1 MLSSRFMF
9 ERRDIRTCC
18 VVLAGLLGGLL
29 IAGASDARAQTTPTP
44 TAGIIELEERLPR
57 PALEQIGTL
66 NFRGADLRDVL
77 RAIAAESGLNLI
89 VDDSVQGRVTV
100 NFQDVAVIDALR
112 FLAEEY
118 TLALVQTGS
127 IFRVRVPAPAPPPT
141 PPPPP
146 EPVVLFAEGRL
157 TLDLEAT
164 PLSTLVRLVTQR
176 SGTNLVLAQGVTGT
190 VSGFV
195 QDAPLDVALRTV
207 LASSGFTLERDGE
220 IFVVT
225 RSTEEGQPIRGR
237 RDVAVVDGRV
247 ALRLRNAD
255 VADAVREIARQA
267 AVPIVTYTLPEGRRL
282 TAEADGL
289 TVEQA
294 LRVVL
299 RGTGT
304 AFRRETSADGPY
316 YLVGT
321 QAEDGL
327 VATRLLR
334 LGYIAVE
341 GLVELL
347 PPGLQSRATI
357 QPVPEQNALLVSG
370 TNDAIAELE
379 AFLAEVDY
387 PAPQVLIETLVVDLL
402 DTDISNLG
410 FDFGR
415 GLLPGFDS
423 TATPPQPFDYEFRGT
438 TTGELEVVGS
448 GANANDILAPGGDLF
463 GLGGIG
469 KLPADFFFRVRALE
483 QEGRVA
489 VRNRPQVSTLS
500 GNTATISI
508 GTTQYFLLETSTPI
522 TGRNDVLIQETQRFE
537 QIDANVT
544 LEITPFVSP
553 YGEVTALIRPSF
565 STPVG
570 EFSAGVPP
578 TISTQEI
585 EARVRLRDG
594 ETIILGGLISDED
607 VVSDFKIPILGD
619 IPILGRLFRSR
630 SRSKR
635 ESELVI
641 YITPHVFYGDGRD
654 DAQWRAL
661 ADSSGLRL
669 SPLNPQESFWERFWL
684 YDDAVEEDE
693 PEQDDPP
700 ETGPPPEP
708 RRENSQGD
716 QGRRSEE
723 RGDEDDTIPT
733 VSDDLPPL
741 DIGPVPSD
749 STGNGSR
756 LRLP

>member
-1 MLSSRFMF
+1 M
-9 ERRDIRTCC
+9 
-18 VVLAGLLGGLL
+18 LAGWTLAVLLL
-29 IAGASDARAQTTPTP
+29 ISGPVARGQTDREAQTATV
-44 TAGIIELEERLPR
+44 ELEDRLPR
-57 PALEQIGTL
+57 AALEQIGTL

-89 VDDSVQGRVTV
+89 VDDAVQGRVTV

-127 IFRVRVPAPAPPPT
+127 IFRVRIPVPEPPPA

-146 EPVVLFAEGRL
+146 EPVVLFDDGRL

-164 PLSTLVRLVTQR
+164 PVATLARIVTQR
-176 SGTNLVLAQGVTGT
+176 SRTNVVLARDVSGT

-195 QDAPLDVALRTV
+195 QDAPLEVALSTV
-207 LASSGFTLERDGE
+207 LASSGFALEREGAILVITQPTQD
-220 IFVVT
+220 
-225 RSTEEGQPIRGR
+225 EGQPVRGR
-237 RDVAVVDGRV
+237 RDVAVAAGRV
-247 ALRLRNAD
+247 SLRLQNAD
-255 VADAVREIARQA
+255 VADAVREIARQS
-267 AVPIVTYTLPEGRRL
+267 AVPIVVYTLPEGRRL
-282 TAEADGL
+282 TVSAEGL

-304 AFRRETSADGPY
+304 TFRRETTTEGPFI
-316 YLVGT
+316 LVGT

-327 VATRLLR
+327 VASRLLR
-334 LGYIAVE
+334 LGYIPVE
-341 GLVELL
+341 GLVDLL
-347 PPGLQSRATI
+347 PQGLRDRASV
-357 QPVPEQNALLVSG
+357 QPIPEQNALLVSG

-415 GLLPGFDS
+415 GILPGFDS
-423 TATPPQPFDYEFRGT
+423 TATIPQPRDYEFRGT
-438 TTGELEVVGS
+438 TTGELEIVGS
-448 GANANDILAPGGDLF
+448 GEDVNNVFSRGGDLF

-483 QEGRVA
+483 QQGRVA

-537 QIDANVT
+537 QIEADVT

-607 VVSDFKIPILGD
+607 VVTDFKIPILGD
-619 IPILGRLFRSR
+619 IPLLGRLFRSR

-635 ESELVI
+635 ASELVI
-641 YITPHVFYGDGRD
+641 YITPHVFYGDERD
-654 DAQWRAL
+654 NARWRAL

-669 SPLNPQESFWERFWL
+669 SPLNPQESLWERLWPF
-684 YDDAVEEDE
+684 DEEPSE
-693 PEQDDPP
+693 PEPGTTEDIDVTSPTGTQGEGSQGENEEGRSPRPP
-700 ETGPPPEP
+700 EQAVPSPAPA
-708 RRENSQGD
+708 
-716 QGRRSEE
+716 
-723 RGDEDDTIPT
+723 
-733 VSDDLPPL
+733 DDLPPL
-741 DIGPVPSD
+741 DIGPAPADTTS
-749 STGNGSR
+749 NGFY
-756 LRLP
+756 PP

>member
-1 MLSSRFMF
+1 
-9 ERRDIRTCC
+9 
-18 VVLAGLLGGLL
+18 
-29 IAGASDARAQTTPTP
+29 
-44 TAGIIELEERLPR
+44 
-57 PALEQIGTL
+57 
-66 NFRGADLRDVL
+66 
-77 RAIAAESGLNLI
+77 
-89 VDDSVQGRVTV
+89 
-100 NFQDVAVIDALR
+100 DVAVIDALR

-118 TLALVQTGS
+118 SLALVQTGS
-127 IFRVRVPAPAPPPT
+127 IFRVRVPVSAPPPAPPP
-141 PPPPP
+141 PPD
-146 EPVVLFAEGRL
+146 PVVLFAEGRL
-157 TLDLEAT
+157 TLDLETT
-164 PLSTLVRLVTQR
+164 PLSTLARLVTQR
-176 SGTNLVLAQGVTGT
+176 SGTNLVLAQGVSGS

-207 LASSGFTLERDGE
+207 LASSGFALERDGE
-220 IFVVT
+220 ILIVT
-225 RSTEEGQPIRGR
+225 RPVEEGRPFRGS
-237 RDVAVVDGRV
+237 RDVAVSEGRV
-247 ALRLRNAD
+247 SLRLQNAD
-255 VADAVREIARQA
+255 VADAVREIARQV
-267 AVPIVTYTLPEGRRL
+267 AVPIVAYTLPEGQRL
-282 TAEADGL
+282 SVEADGL

-299 RGTGT
+299 RGTGI
-304 AFRRETSADGPY
+304 AFRRESSADGP
-316 YLVGT
+316 LFLLGT

-347 PPGLQSRATI
+347 PPGLQTRATI
-357 QPVPEQNALLVSG
+357 QAVPEQNALLVSG
-370 TNDAIAELE
+370 TNDAIAEVE
-379 AFLAEVDY
+379 AFLAEVDH

-415 GLLPGFDS
+415 GLLPSFDS
-423 TATPPQPFDYEFRGT
+423 TATPPQPRDSEFRGT
-438 TTGELEVVGS
+438 TTGEFEIVGS
-448 GANANDILAPGGDLF
+448 GKDANYILSPGGDLF

-522 TGRNDVLIQETQRFE
+522 TGRNDVVIQETQRFE
-537 QIDANVT
+537 QIEANVT

-570 EFSAGVPP
+570 EFSAGIPP

-607 VVSDFKIPILGD
+607 VVTDFKIPILGD
-619 IPILGRLFRSR
+619 IPLLGRLFRSR

-654 DAQWRAL
+654 DARWRAL
-661 ADSSGLRL
+661 ADSSDLRL
-669 SPLNPQESFWERFWL
+669 SPLNPQESLWERLWPF
-684 YDDAVEEDE
+684 DDAADEEGQE
-693 PEQDDPP
+693 GEQGDDGSLDASPTP
-700 ETGPPPEP
+700 ATG
-708 RRENSQGD
+708 REGSQGN
-716 QGRRSEE
+716 RRRPSEE
-723 RGDEDDTIPT
+723 QEGPGADAAPAPSDT
-733 VSDDLPPL
+733 LPPL
-741 DIGPVPSD
+741 EIGPAPSD
-749 STGNGSR
+749 STARGSG
-756 LRLP
+756 LRVP